1 MTALSKTFLSKLQ
14 QFDVEL
20 DEDTFEYIAGM
31 LNDLD
36 LTDDDVNTAIQES
49 TEDFLKDANIAASK
63 RNQFYKALSEDLAFS
78 TTTPLATATATVIK
92 QTQDGPVAL
101 PTTAAKNTGTLAA
114 KDSNNGDYGDTTS
127 NSVTQEDV
135 KSSGRARRTRGG
147 RRKQQQQQEPDQQGD
162 VEPNIVATS
171 QQSRFHTETLETSS
185 AEIDLPGVNISV
197 NMNDLLVDAHL
208 KLKEGI
214 RYGLVG
220 QNGVGKTMLMRCL
233 ADNILVGLP
242 QNINILHVAQ
252 LQVLDETKTVLD
264 EVMSADR
271 KTINTLREAKA
282 LQEVLGAGG
291 KQKEAT
297 AQLNCVVY
305 DLMVARS
312 LERLDMATK
321 LATKRSGARGREARR
336 EQILREKEHEE
347 LTAKNPQ
354 TAVSAENANSM
365 VAEVFEKL
373 ELIDVG
379 ANEAKA
385 KKILLG
391 IGFSKDQ
398 LESPVSIFSGGW
410 RMKIALAKS
419 LFMDPD
425 ILLLDEPTNHLD
437 LPAILWLQEYLINET
452 DGQTIVIVSHDR
464 AFLANVTDET
474 IIIRDKQLKY
484 HGGSYDDWE
493 RNTEEQRTRKQTLLD
508 NQERRKKQ
516 IMASIQHNRQQAKST
531 GDDKRHGMIAS
542 RQKKLERLGMEK
554 TEDGKRFK
562 QSYRAG
568 FHDDMREKI
577 VVEKAVKTA
586 AIKIPD
592 PPPLRYSGSVF
603 SMRSVTFKY
612 PGTKEKMIDN
622 FSIDIELGS
631 RTVLL
636 GSNGS
641 GKTTLLNLLVGRL
654 SPTSGEVYRHP
665 LLRVGYFSQH
675 VVDELDENDTPVE
688 ALMKLQENNKSEQEC
703 RQHLGSIGMSGPVAL
718 RQIKFLSGGQRNRV
732 ALAFILFQAPHV
744 LILDEITN
752 HLDMGTVEALT
763 DALAGY
769 SGAIV
774 AVSHDVWFLK
784 QLMEEQTADEA
795 EGDPADEVA
804 AVKSAY
810 YLVQRGKPI
819 KRWEKGIDDYVAKV
833 LKTVRK
839 SS

>member
-1 MTALSKTFLSKLQ
+1 MTVLSQSFLSNLNQ
-14 QFDVEL
+14 LDIQL
-20 DEDTFEYIAGM
+20 DEDAVEYITGM

-36 LTDDDVNTAIQES
+36 LSDSDVEDTIRES
-49 TEDFLKDANIAASK
+49 TEEFLKDANILTSK
-63 RNQFYKALSEDLAFS
+63 RDKLYKAISEDINSS
-78 TTTPLATATATVIK
+78 TSSKSSVSVTPAVNNK
-92 QTQDGPVAL
+92 QDGPVAL
-101 PTTAAKNTGTLAA
+101 PSAKRVIKAEDDNDDDKVDISTTE
-114 KDSNNGDYGDTTS
+114 
-127 NSVTQEDV
+127 VTQQREER
-135 KSSGRARRTRGG
+135 KSPPTGRTRRARGG
-147 RRKQQQQQEPDQQGD
+147 RKKQQQQEEQDQQGI
-162 VEPNIVATS
+162 EPNIVATS

-185 AEIDLPGVNISV
+185 TGIDLPGVNISV

-208 KLKEGI
+208 KLKEGV

-220 QNGVGKTMLMRCL
+220 QNGTGKTTLMKCL

-264 EVMSADR
+264 EVLSADR

-282 LQEVLGAGG
+282 LQEVLGTDGRP
-291 KQKEAT
+291 KEAT
-297 AQLNCVVY
+297 AELNRVVY
-305 DLMVARS
+305 ELMLARS
-312 LERLDMATK
+312 QERVDMATK
-321 LATKRSGARGREARR
+321 LATKRSGARGRDARR
-336 EQILREKEHEE
+336 EQILREKEHTE
-347 LTAKNPQ
+347 LEAKGAQ
-354 TAVSAENANSM
+354 TAVTPDDANAM

-391 IGFSKDQ
+391 VGFGKDD
-398 LESPVSIFSGGW
+398 LESPVSMFSGGW

-419 LFMDPD
+419 LFMEPD
-425 ILLLDEPTNHLD
+425 VLLLDEPTNHLD

-464 AFLANVTDET
+464 SFLSNVTDET
-474 IIIRDKQLKY
+474 IILKEKTLKY
-484 HGGSYDDWE
+484 HAGSYDDWE
-493 RNTEEQRTRKQTLLD
+493 RNTEEQRVRKQALID
-508 NQERRKKQ
+508 NQEKRKKQ
-516 IMASIQHNRQQAKST
+516 IMASIQHNRQQAKAT

-568 FHDDMREKI
+568 FHSDMREKI
-577 VVEKAVKTA
+577 VIETLVKTA

-592 PPPLRYSGSVF
+592 PPPLRYNGSVF
-603 SMRSVTFKY
+603 SMRSASFKY
-612 PGTKEKMIDN
+612 PDTKEKLVDN
-622 FSIDIELGS
+622 FSMDIELGS

-675 VVDELDENDTPVE
+675 VVDELDENDTPVD
-688 ALMKLQENNKSEQEC
+688 ALMKMQSTKNEQEV
-703 RQHLGSIGMSGPVAL
+703 RQHLGTVGMSGPVAL
-718 RQIKFLSGGQRNRV
+718 RQIKYLSGGQRNRV
-732 ALAFILFQAPHV
+732 ALAIILFQSPHV

-752 HLDMGTVEALT
+752 HLDMGTVEALV
-763 DALAGY
+763 DALSGY
-769 SGAIV
+769 PGAIV

-784 QLMEEQTADEA
+784 QLMEEQHTDDNEEQAPDEQ
-795 EGDPADEVA
+795 DPAFNA
-804 AVKSAY
+804 AY
-810 YLVQRGKPI
+810 YLVQRGKRI
-819 KRWEKGIDDYVAKV
+819 TRWEKGIDGYVAKV
-833 LKTVRK
+833 LKTVRRR
-839 SS
+839 